1 MNLIEAKSLVKSFGS
16 QKVLAGL
23 SFEVQMNEMVA
34 IMGKSGT
41 GKSTL
46 LNILGLLDKPDQGDL
61 KMFGLTNIRP
71 FSSKASSIL
80 RNKIGFLF
88 QNFALIDNKTVEYNL
103 ALALKN
109 RRKINK
115 SMEIFEALKQVGL
128 EGFEK
133 KHIYQCSGGE
143 QQRIAVARLLLK
155 PCELVLAD
163 EPTGSLDIQNRD
175 EIVRLLNLL
184 KESGKTVLI
193 VTHDPEV
200 AKKCDRTIYLES
212 HS

>member
-1 MNLIEAKSLVKSFGS
+1 MIIVEAKSLVKSFGN
-16 QKVLAGL
+16 QKVLNEL
-23 SFEVQMNEMVA
+23 TFCVETNEMVA

-61 KMFGLTNIRP
+61 TLFGVLNIRP
-71 FSSKASSIL
+71 FSLKASNVL
-80 RNKIGFLF
+80 RDKIGFLF

-115 SMEIFEALKQVGL
+115 TLEITESLKKVGL

-133 KHIYQCSGGE
+133 KYIYQCSGGE
-143 QQRIAVARLLLK
+143 QQRVAVARLLLK
-155 PCELVLAD
+155 PCELILAD
-163 EPTGSLDIQNRD
+163 EPTGSMDIQNRD
-175 EIVRLLNLL
+175 EIVRLLSLL
-184 KESGKTVLI
+184 KESGKAVVI

-200 AKKCDRTIYLES
+200 ANKCDRTIFL
-212 HS
+212 

>member
-16 QKVLAGL
+16 QKVLTGL
-23 SFEVQMNEMVA
+23 SFEVQTNEMVA

-61 KMFGLTNIRP
+61 TMFGLTNIRP

-115 SMEIFEALKQVGL
+115 SLEIAEALKQVGL

-163 EPTGSLDIQNRD
+163 EPTGSLDLQNRD
-175 EIVRLLNLL
+175 EIVRLMSLL

-200 AKKCDRTIYLES
+200 AKKCDRTIYLINES
-212 HS
+212 

>member
-1 MNLIEAKSLVKSFGS
+1 MILVEANSIVKSYGS
-16 QKVLAGL
+16 QKVLNGL
-23 SFEVQMNEMVA
+23 SFSVATNEMVA

-46 LNILGLLDKPDQGDL
+46 LNILGLLDKPDHGDL
-61 KMFGLTNIRP
+61 TLFDLINVRP
-71 FSSKASSIL
+71 FSSKASNIL

-88 QNFALIDNKTVEYNL
+88 QNFALIDNKTVEYNI

-115 SMEIFEALKQVGL
+115 ADEVAGALKKVGL

-133 KHIYQCSGGE
+133 KYIYQCSGGE

-163 EPTGSLDIQNRD
+163 EPTGSLDLQNRD
-175 EIVRLLNLL
+175 EIIRLLLLL
-184 KESGKTVLI
+184 KEVGKTVII

-200 AKKCDRTIYLES
+200 ASKCDRTIFL
-212 HS
+212 

>member
-1 MNLIEAKSLVKSFGS
+1 MSLIEAKSIVKSFGS
-16 QKVLAGL
+16 QQVLAGL
-23 SFEVQMNEMVA
+23 SFEVQVNEMVA
-34 IMGKSGT
+34 IMGKSGS

-46 LNILGLLDKPDQGDL
+46 LNILGLLDKPDQGVL
-61 KMFGLTNIRP
+61 TMFGLTNIRP

-109 RRKINK
+109 RYKINK
-115 SMEIFEALKQVGL
+115 SLVIAEALKQVGM

-163 EPTGSLDIQNRD
+163 EPTGSLDVQNRE
-175 EIVRLLNLL
+175 EIVRLMCLL

-200 AKKCDRTIYLES
+200 AKKCDRTIYLVNE
-212 HS
+212 

>member
-1 MNLIEAKSLVKSFGS
+1 MSIIEAKSLVKSFGS
-16 QKVLAGL
+16 QKVLTGL
-23 SFEVQMNEMVA
+23 SFEVQVNEMVA
-34 IMGKSGT
+34 IMGKSGS

-46 LNILGLLDKPDQGDL
+46 LNILGLLDKPDQGVL
-61 KMFGLTNIRP
+61 TMFGLTNIRP

-109 RRKINK
+109 RYKINK
-115 SMEIFEALKQVGL
+115 SLVIAEALKQVGL

-163 EPTGSLDIQNRD
+163 EPTGSLDVQNRE
-175 EIVRLLNLL
+175 EIVRLMCLL

-193 VTHDPEV
+193 VTHDLEV
-200 AKKCDRTIYLES
+200 AKKCDRTIYLVNE
-212 HS
+212 

>member
-16 QKVLAGL
+16 QKVLTGL

-61 KMFGLTNIRP
+61 TMFGLTNIRP

-109 RRKINK
+109 RHKIDK
-115 SMEIFEALKQVGL
+115 SLEISEALKQVGL
-128 EGFEK
+128 EGFEM

-143 QQRIAVARLLLK
+143 QQRVAVARLLLK

-163 EPTGSLDIQNRD
+163 EPTGSLDLQNRD
-175 EIVRLLNLL
+175 EIVRLMSLL

-200 AKKCDRTIYLES
+200 AKKCDRTIYLVNES
-212 HS
+212 

>member
-1 MNLIEAKSLVKSFGS
+1 MNLIEAKSLVKSFGN
-16 QKVLAGL
+16 QKVLTGL
-23 SFEVQMNEMVA
+23 SFDVQENEMVA

-61 KMFGLTNIRP
+61 MMFGLTNIRP

-109 RRKINK
+109 RHKVNK
-115 SMEIFEALKQVGL
+115 SLEISEALKQVGL

-163 EPTGSLDIQNRD
+163 EPTGSLDLQNRD
-175 EIVRLLNLL
+175 EIVRLMSLL
-184 KESGKTVLI
+184 KESGKTVLV

-200 AKKCDRTIYLES
+200 AKKCDRTIYLINES
-212 HS
+212 

>member
-16 QKVLAGL
+16 QKVLTGL
-23 SFEVQMNEMVA
+23 SFEVQTNEMVA

-61 KMFGLTNIRP
+61 MMFGLTNIRP

-80 RNKIGFLF
+80 RYKIGFLF

-115 SMEIFEALKQVGL
+115 SLEIAEALKQVGL

-143 QQRIAVARLLLK
+143 QQRIAVARLLL
-155 PCELVLAD
+155 
-163 EPTGSLDIQNRD
+163 
-175 EIVRLLNLL
+175 
-184 KESGKTVLI
+184 
-193 VTHDPEV
+193 
-200 AKKCDRTIYLES
+200 
-212 HS
+212 

>member
-1 MNLIEAKSLVKSFGS
+1 MNIIEAKSLVKSFGS
-16 QKVLAGL
+16 QKVLTGL

-46 LNILGLLDKPDQGDL
+46 LNILGLLDRPDKGDL
-61 KMFGLTNIRP
+61 MMFGLTNIRP

-109 RRKINK
+109 RHKINK
-115 SMEIFEALKQVGL
+115 SLEISEALKQVDL

-175 EIVRLLNLL
+175 EVIKLMKILQA
-184 KESGKTVLI
+184 SGKTVVI
-193 VTHDPEV
+193 VTHDHEV
-200 AKKCDRTIYLES
+200 ANQCDRIIKL
-212 HS
+212 

>member
-1 MNLIEAKSLVKSFGS
+1 MSLIEAKSLVKSFGS
-16 QKVLAGL
+16 QKVLTGL
-23 SFEVQMNEMVA
+23 SFEVQVNEMVA
-34 IMGKSGT
+34 IMGKSGS

-46 LNILGLLDKPDQGDL
+46 LNILGLLDKPDQGAL
-61 KMFGLTNIRP
+61 TMFGLTNIRP

-109 RRKINK
+109 RHKINK
-115 SMEIFEALKQVGL
+115 SLEIAEALKQVGL

-163 EPTGSLDIQNRD
+163 EPTGSLDLQNRE
-175 EIVRLLNLL
+175 EIVRLMSLL

-200 AKKCDRTIYLES
+200 AKKCDRTIYLVNE
-212 HS
+212 

>member
-16 QKVLAGL
+16 QKVLTGL

-61 KMFGLTNIRP
+61 TMFGLTNIRP

-115 SMEIFEALKQVGL
+115 SLEIAEALKQVGL

-133 KHIYQCSGGE
+133 KHIYRCSGGE

-163 EPTGSLDIQNRD
+163 EPTGSLDLQNRD
-175 EIVRLLNLL
+175 EIVRLMHLL

-200 AKKCDRTIYLES
+200 AKKCDRTIYLINES
-212 HS
+212 

>member
-1 MNLIEAKSLVKSFGS
+1 MNLIEAKSLVKSFGN
-16 QKVLAGL
+16 QKVLTGL
-23 SFEVQMNEMVA
+23 SFDVQMNEMVA

-46 LNILGLLDKPDQGDL
+46 LNILGLLDKPDQGEL
-61 KMFGLTNIRP
+61 TMFGLTNIRP

-88 QNFALIDNKTVEYNL
+88 QNFALIDSKTVEYNL

-115 SMEIFEALKQVGL
+115 PLEIAEALKQVGL

-163 EPTGSLDIQNRD
+163 EPTGSLDLQNRD
-175 EIVRLLNLL
+175 EIMRLMSLL

-200 AKKCDRTIYLES
+200 AKKCDQTIYLIN
-212 HS
+212 

>member
-1 MNLIEAKSLVKSFGS
+1 MNLIEAKSLVKSFGN
-16 QKVLAGL
+16 QKVLTGL
-23 SFEVQMNEMVA
+23 SFDVQMNEMVA

-46 LNILGLLDKPDQGDL
+46 LNILGLLDKPDQGEL
-61 KMFGLTNIRP
+61 TMFGLTNIRP

-115 SMEIFEALKQVGL
+115 PLEIAEALKQVGL

-163 EPTGSLDIQNRD
+163 EPTGSLDLQNRD
-175 EIVRLLNLL
+175 EIMRLMSLL

-200 AKKCDRTIYLES
+200 AKKCDQTIYLIN
-212 HS
+212 

>member
-1 MNLIEAKSLVKSFGS
+1 MILVEANSIVKSYGS
-16 QKVLAGL
+16 QKVLNGL
-23 SFEVQMNEMVA
+23 SFNVETNEIVA

-46 LNILGLLDKPDQGDL
+46 LNILGLLDKPDHGDL
-61 KMFGLTNIRP
+61 TLFGLINVRP
-71 FSSKASSIL
+71 FSSKASNIL

-88 QNFALIDNKTVEYNL
+88 QNFALIDNKTVEYNI

-115 SMEIFEALKQVGL
+115 ADVVAGALKKVGL

-133 KHIYQCSGGE
+133 KYIYQCSGGE

-163 EPTGSLDIQNRD
+163 EPTGSLDLQNRD
-175 EIVRLLNLL
+175 EIIRLLLLL
-184 KESGKTVLI
+184 KEVGKTVII
-193 VTHDPEV
+193 VTHDPTV
-200 AKKCDRTIYLES
+200 ASRCDRTIFL
-212 HS
+212 

>member
-1 MNLIEAKSLVKSFGS
+1 MNIIEVKSTVKSIGS
-16 QKVLAGL
+16 QKVLTGL

-61 KMFGLTNIRP
+61 MMFWFTNIRP

-88 QNFALIDNKTVEYNL
+88 QNSALIDNKTVEYNL

-109 RRKINK
+109 RHKIIK
-115 SMEIFEALKQVGL
+115 SLEISEA
-128 EGFEK
+128 
-133 KHIYQCSGGE
+133 
-143 QQRIAVARLLLK
+143 
-155 PCELVLAD
+155 
-163 EPTGSLDIQNRD
+163 
-175 EIVRLLNLL
+175 
-184 KESGKTVLI
+184 
-193 VTHDPEV
+193 
-200 AKKCDRTIYLES
+200 
-212 HS
+212 

>member
-1 MNLIEAKSLVKSFGS
+1 MILVEANSIVKSYGS
-16 QKVLAGL
+16 QKVLNGL
-23 SFEVQMNEMVA
+23 SFNVETNEIVA

-46 LNILGLLDKPDQGDL
+46 LNILGLLDKPDHGDL
-61 KMFGLTNIRP
+61 TLFGLINVRP
-71 FSSKASSIL
+71 FSSKASNIL

-88 QNFALIDNKTVEYNL
+88 QNFALIDNKTVEYNI

-115 SMEIFEALKQVGL
+115 ADEVEGALKKVGL

-133 KHIYQCSGGE
+133 KYIYQCSGGE

-163 EPTGSLDIQNRD
+163 EPTGSLDLQNRD
-175 EIVRLLNLL
+175 EIIRLLLLL
-184 KESGKTVLI
+184 KEVGKTVII

-200 AKKCDRTIYLES
+200 ASRCDRTIFL
-212 HS
+212 

>member
-1 MNLIEAKSLVKSFGS
+1 MIIVEAKSLVKSFGN
-16 QKVLAGL
+16 QKVLNEL
-23 SFEVQMNEMVA
+23 TFCVETNEMVA

-46 LNILGLLDKPDQGDL
+46 LNILGLLDKPDKGDL
-61 KMFGLTNIRP
+61 TLFGKLNIQP
-71 FSSKASSIL
+71 FSSKASNVL
-80 RNKIGFLF
+80 RDKIGFLF

-103 ALALKN
+103 ALVLKN

-115 SMEIFEALKQVGL
+115 TLEISESLKKVGL

-133 KHIYQCSGGE
+133 KYIYQCSGGE
-143 QQRIAVARLLLK
+143 QQRVAVARLLLK
-155 PCELVLAD
+155 PCELILAD

-175 EIVRLLNLL
+175 EIVRLLSLL
-184 KESGKTVLI
+184 KESGKTVVI

-200 AKKCDRTIYLES
+200 ANKCDRTILL
-212 HS
+212 

>member
-16 QKVLAGL
+16 QKVLTGL
-23 SFEVQMNEMVA
+23 SFEVQTNEMVA

-61 KMFGLTNIRP
+61 MMFGLTNIRP

-80 RNKIGFLF
+80 RYKIGFLF

-115 SMEIFEALKQVGL
+115 SLEIAEALKQVGL

-163 EPTGSLDIQNRD
+163 EPTGSLDLQNRD
-175 EIVRLLNLL
+175 EIVRLMSLL

-200 AKKCDRTIYLES
+200 AKKCDRTIYLINES
-212 HS
+212 